1 MVLMDIPSESTFP
14 FNCDIPFKE
23 RCWFP
28 GNFPSLVMKF
38 QCFNHDI
45 FTSRSFTSD
54 SIPQMQVPKPSL
66 MTLTEK
72 MGPAD
77 LQQSEE
83 EALMAHM
90 PNYYIQP
97 DPKQLELSE
106 DIQNWCPNISPLGV
120 VMFLAFFLHGRSHG
134 TKSLSL
140 RQARCSFG
148 E

>member
-1 MVLMDIPSESTFP
+1 
-14 FNCDIPFKE
+14 
-23 RCWFP
+23 
-28 GNFPSLVMKF
+28 
-38 QCFNHDI
+38 
-45 FTSRSFTSD
+45 
-54 SIPQMQVPKPSL
+54 MQVPKPSL

-97 DPKQLELSE
+97 DPKQLQLSE

-120 VMFLAFFLHGRSHG
+120 VMFLAFFPHGRSHG

-140 RQARCSFG
+140 RQSRCSFG